1 MATQQCPRS
10 PASTDMNMTQLN
22 VTHDP
27 ARRSWVEAANLPTHD
42 FPVQNLPLGVFS
54 ALGNASRVG
63 IAIGDQVLDIA
74 EANRAGFFT
83 GLAKGAAEAAAG
95 GSLNQF
101 MSLGSPASSALRRQ
115 VFEMLAI
122 GGGDASARA
131 QAHADQILFSSDAV
145 EMQLPCT
152 IGGFTDFLTSVD
164 HLSRARRST
173 HPDNPV
179 PEAFYHLPLAYN
191 GRASSVRVSGHDVLR
206 PHGQSKGADGAMY
219 FGPAKALDFELE
231 LGAFVGPGNALG
243 SPIAVRAAHGQ
254 LFGYCLLNDWSARDI
269 QRWETTPLGPF
280 LGKSFCSVVSPWV
293 VSAEALAPFRV
304 PARVRTADEPAVLPY
319 LHDSDDLASG
329 GLDLQLE
336 AWLTSTSMRLAGL
349 PPLNV
354 TQTNS
359 KHLYW
364 TFAQMIAHHT
374 SNGCDLRPGDLMG
387 SGTASGPAPASR
399 GCLAEFQEPLRL
411 PDGTTRQWLIDG
423 DELVFKA
430 RASKDGYVS
439 IGFGECRSMVLPAA
453 PWPVGS

>member
-1 MATQQCPRS
+1 MA
-10 PASTDMNMTQLN
+10 QLN

-27 ARRSWVEAANLPTHD
+27 TRRSWIESANIPNHD
-42 FPVQNLPLGVFS
+42 FPLQNLPLGVFS
-54 ALGNASRVG
+54 AHGKSLRAG
-63 IAIGDQVLDIA
+63 IAIGDQVLDITA
-74 EANRAGFFT
+74 ANRAGLFT
-83 GLAKGAAEAAAG
+83 GLAEKAAQAVAD
-95 GSLNQF
+95 GSLNAL
-101 MSLGSPASSALRRQ
+101 MALGPSASSALRLQ
-115 VFEMLAI
+115 VFELLAV
-122 GGGDASARA
+122 GGAASVRA
-131 QAHADQILFSSDAV
+131 QAHADQLLLPINTV
-145 EMQLPCT
+145 EMQLPCA
-152 IGGFTDFLTSVD
+152 IGGFTDFLTSVE
-164 HLSRARRST
+164 HLSRARSAT

-191 GRASSVRVSGHDVLR
+191 GRASSVRVSGHNVIR
-206 PHGQSKGADGAMY
+206 PHGQSRGVGGAVY

-231 LGAFVGPGNALG
+231 LGAFVGPGNDLG
-243 SPIAVRAAHGQ
+243 ARITVQAAPDH

-280 LGKSFCSVVSPWV
+280 LGKSFCSVVSPWI
-293 VSAEALAPFRV
+293 VSAEALAPFQV
-304 PARVRTADEPAVLPY
+304 SARARTADEPVVLPH
-319 LHDSDDLASG
+319 LHDAEDLARG

-336 AWLTSTSMRLAGL
+336 AWLTSASMRSTGL

-354 TQTNS
+354 TRTNT

-364 TFAQMIAHHT
+364 TFAQMVAHHT

-387 SGTASGPAPASR
+387 SGTASGPDLASR
-399 GCLAEFQEPLRL
+399 GCLAEFQEPLLL

-453 PWPVGS
+453 PWLTDN

>member
-1 MATQQCPRS
+1 
-10 PASTDMNMTQLN
+10 MTQLDA
-22 VTHDP
+22 THDP

-42 FPVQNLPLGVFS
+42 FPLQNLPLGVYS
-54 ALGNASRVG
+54 VPGRTSRVG

-74 EANRAGFFT
+74 EASRSGFLT
-83 GLAKGAAEAAAG
+83 GLAKEAAEAAAV
-95 GSLNQF
+95 GSLNAL
-101 MSLGSPASSALRRQ
+101 MALGSPASSALRRQ

-122 GGGDASARA
+122 GGGAASARA
-131 QAHADQILFSSDAV
+131 QAHADQLLLPSDAV
-145 EMQLPCT
+145 EMQLPCV

-191 GRASSVRVSGHDVLR
+191 SRASSVRVSGHDVIR
-206 PHGQSKGADGAMY
+206 PHGQSKGVDGAMY
-219 FGPAKALDFELE
+219 FGPTKALDFELE

-243 SPIAVRAAHGQ
+243 SPIPVHAARGH

-280 LGKSFCSVVSPWV
+280 LGKSFCSVVSPWI
-293 VSAEALAPFRV
+293 VSAEALAPFHV
-304 PARVRTADEPAVLPY
+304 SARVRTADEPAVPPH
-319 LHDSDDLASG
+319 LHDSDDLARG

-336 AWLTSTSMRLAGL
+336 SWLTSASMRVAGL
-349 PPLNV
+349 PPWNV
-354 TQTNS
+354 TQTNT

-374 SNGCDLRPGDLMG
+374 SNGCDLRPGDLIG
-387 SGTASGPAPASR
+387 SGTVSGPDLSSR
-399 GCLAEFQEPLRL
+399 GCLAEFPEPLRL

-453 PWPVGS
+453 PWPAGT

>member
-1 MATQQCPRS
+1 
-10 PASTDMNMTQLN
+10 MTQLN
-22 VTHDP
+22 ATHDP
-27 ARRSWVEAANLPTHD
+27 ARRSWVEAANVPAHD
-42 FPVQNLPLGVFS
+42 FPLQNLPLGVY
-54 ALGNASRVG
+54 AAPGRTPRVG
-63 IAIGDQVLDIA
+63 IAIGDQLLDIA

-83 GLAKGAAEAAAG
+83 GLAKGAAQAAAG
-95 GSLNQF
+95 GSLNEL
-101 MSLGSPASSALRRQ
+101 MALGSPASSALRMQ

-122 GGGDASARA
+122 GGGAASARA
-131 QAHADQILFSSDAV
+131 HAHADQLLLPSDAV
-145 EMQLPCT
+145 EMQLPCA
-152 IGGFTDFLTSVD
+152 IGGFTDFLTSSD

-191 GRASSVRVSGHDVLR
+191 SRASSVRVSGHNVLR
-206 PHGQSKGADGAMY
+206 PHGQSKGVDGAMY

-243 SPIAVRAAHGQ
+243 SPIPLRTAQTH

-293 VSAEALAPFRV
+293 VSAEALAPFHV
-304 PARVRTADEPAVLPY
+304 PARTRAADEPAVLPH
-319 LHDSDDLASG
+319 LHHADDIASG

-336 AWLTSTSMRLAGL
+336 AWLTSARMRADGM

-359 KHLYW
+359 RYLYW
-364 TFAQMIAHHT
+364 TFAQMVTHHT
-374 SNGCDLRPGDLMG
+374 SNGCNLRPGDLLG
-387 SGTASGPAPASR
+387 SGTASGPDPASR
-399 GCLAEFQEPLRL
+399 GCLAEFHEPLLL

-430 RASKDGYVS
+430 RASKEGHVS
-439 IGFGECRSMVLPAA
+439 IGFGECRSRVLPAA
-453 PWPVGS
+453 PWPTGN